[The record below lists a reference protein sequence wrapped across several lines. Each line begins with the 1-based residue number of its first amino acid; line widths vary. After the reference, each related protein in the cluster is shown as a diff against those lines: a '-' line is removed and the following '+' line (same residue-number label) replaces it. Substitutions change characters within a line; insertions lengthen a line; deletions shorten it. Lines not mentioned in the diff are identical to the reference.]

1 MAIGIIRFPGTN
13 CDRDVY
19 KAIELAGGEAEY
31 IWWNNEDL
39 TDYDGIVIPG
49 GFSYGDYLRA
59 GAIASNTPVVEGVKA
74 LVKEEKPVLGICNGA
89 QILGEI
95 GLIPGLFITN
105 EVPKFN
111 CEWSKLKVANNKTP
125 FTKNFEK
132 GQIIDI
138 PIAHAEGRFYTQNI
152 DLMKDQDQ
160 IVLQF
165 AEENPNGSMEAI
177 TGVCD
182 ESGPLTSLASS
193 RALRICSQSLPLI
206 VMTCHPH
213 ARYFISVFSVITSAH
228 SVESWMSFES

>member
-1 MAIGIIRFPGTN
+1 MIK
-13 CDRDVY
+13 Y

-74 LVKEEKPVLGICNGA
+74 LVKEEKPVIGICNGA

-111 CEWSKLKVANNKTP
+111 CEWSKLKVSNNKTP

-138 PIAHAEGRFYTQNI
+138 PIAHAEGRFYTKNI

-182 ESGPLTSLASS
+182 ESGLVLAMMPHPE
-193 RALRICSQSLPLI
+193 RATTKLLGSDDGLEFFKGMLDSI
-206 VMTCHPH
+206 
-213 ARYFISVFSVITSAH
+213 
-228 SVESWMSFES
+228 

>member
-31 IWWNNEDL
+31 IWWNKEDL

-89 QILGEI
+89 QILG
-95 GLIPGLFITN
+95 
-105 EVPKFN
+105 
-111 CEWSKLKVANNKTP
+111 
-125 FTKNFEK
+125 
-132 GQIIDI
+132 DI
-138 PIAHAEGRFYTQNI
+138 PIAHAEGRFYTKDI

-165 AEENPNGSMEAI
+165 AEKNPNGSMEAI

-182 ESGPLTSLASS
+182 ESGLVLAMMPHPE
-193 RALRICSQSLPLI
+193 RATTKLLGSDDGLEFFKGMLDSI
-206 VMTCHPH
+206 
-213 ARYFISVFSVITSAH
+213 
-228 SVESWMSFES
+228 

>member
-19 KAIELAGGEAEY
+19 QAIELAGGKADY
-31 IWWNNEDL
+31 IWWNDENL

-59 GAIASNTPVVEGVKA
+59 GAIASNTPVINGVKA

-111 CEWSKLKVANNKTP
+111 CEWTELNVTTNRTP

-132 GQIIDI
+132 NQKINI
-138 PIAHAEGRFYTQNI
+138 PVAHAEGRFYTKE
-152 DLMKDQDQ
+152 DMDTLKDQEQ

-165 AEENPNGSMEAI
+165 EGYNPNGSIEGV
-177 TGVCD
+177 TSVCD
-182 ESGPLTSLASS
+182 ESGLVVAMMPHPERATSKL
-193 RALRICSQSLPLI
+193 LG
-206 VMTCHPH
+206 
-213 ARYFISVFSVITSAH
+213 SADGIEFFKGMLD
-228 SVESWMSFES
+228 SI

>member
-1 MAIGIIRFPGTN
+1 M
-13 CDRDVY
+13 
-19 KAIELAGGEAEY
+19 
-31 IWWNNEDL
+31 
-39 TDYDGIVIPG
+39 
-49 GFSYGDYLRA
+49 RA

-125 FTKNFEK
+125 FTKNFQK
-132 GQIIDI
+132 GDIIDI
-138 PIAHAEGRFYTQNI
+138 PIAHAEGRFYTKDI
-152 DLMKDQDQ
+152 DLMKEQDQ

-182 ESGPLTSLASS
+182 ESGLVLAMMPHPE
-193 RALRICSQSLPLI
+193 RATTKLLGSDNGLEFFKGMLDSI
-206 VMTCHPH
+206 
-213 ARYFISVFSVITSAH
+213 
-228 SVESWMSFES
+228 